1 MINFIIVEDNKYFNG
16 IVKNE
21 IDKIMFHKPMAYHI
35 HLFYDFDQK
44 FKKIMNSDLPLKIY
58 ILDIEAPSDD
68 GINIARKIRENDM
81 DSIIIFLTQ
90 YKEFGSIL
98 LQDEIMFLAFI
109 VKSKYEKRL
118 SSAIKKAVKM
128 VGTKQAIRFTD
139 QKIVYTIPLHDI
151 LYITTNTMKQKTV
164 IKTDYTTFEVNKTM
178 IEIEKMLDE
187 NFEKSHRSCI
197 VNNKRIVAINKRMHI
212 TTYENGEQTGLMN
225 DEFKRKK

>member
-21 IDKIMFHKPMAYHI
+21 IDKIMFHEPMAYHI

-58 ILDIEAPSDD
+58 ILDMEAPSDD

-212 TTYENGEQTGLMN
+212 ITFDNGEQTGLMN

>member
-21 IDKIMFHKPMAYHI
+21 IDKIMFHEPMAYHI

-44 FKKIMNSDLPLKIY
+44 FEKIMNSDLPLKIY

-68 GINIARKIRENDM
+68 GLNIARKIRENDM

-212 TTYENGEQTGLMN
+212 ITFDNGEQTGLMN